1 MSANHNDRSQT
12 SGEST
17 FNSLGLEILLF
28 FLPLS
33 KTLGCVH
40 LALYQ
45 LPPVL
50 LLQGGFT
57 RPPSGSSSSFLSF
70 PPRVTDCI
78 AKLVSRLHT
87 LDFCGFD
94 DSDNGGNSVFV
105 RNRIRWSNRETKEE
119 KHF

>member
-17 FNSLGLEILLF
+17 FNSLGLEILL
-28 FLPLS
+28 LS
-33 KTLGCVH
+33 RTLGCVH

-50 LLQGGFT
+50 LLQGVFT
-57 RPPSGSSSSFLSF
+57 RPPSGSSSSSPSF

-78 AKLVSRLHT
+78 AKLVSYV
-87 LDFCGFD
+87 GFLW
-94 DSDNGGNSVFV
+94 
-105 RNRIRWSNRETKEE
+105 I
-119 KHF
+119 

>member
-12 SGEST
+12 FGEST

-33 KTLGCVH
+33 RTLGCVH

-50 LLQGGFT
+50 LLQGVFT
-57 RPPSGSSSSFLSF
+57 RPPPDLPPPPLLFLLES
-70 PPRVTDCI
+70 PI
-78 AKLVSRLHT
+78 VSRNLFHD
-87 LDFCGFD
+87 L
-94 DSDNGGNSVFV
+94 
-105 RNRIRWSNRETKEE
+105 IRWISVDLMILTMVEIS
-119 KHF
+119 FS